1 MSNLHARAGRVY
13 PVSSLCGLLGV
24 SKQAY
29 YQRDETT
36 AMRRSVREEM
46 IVDYVREV
54 RRIDPGIGG
63 VKLWRMFAAET
74 GQQIGRDTFC
84 SVIARNGLRLRQK
97 PFRPR
102 TTDSRHGLPVYPN
115 LVRSFIPSAPNQLWV
130 SDITYIG
137 LSLAN
142 GARAFCYLSL
152 ILDAY
157 SGKIVGW
164 SVGATL
170 GTHYTVE
177 ALRMALS
184 GAEGGLCGLI
194 HHSDRGSQY
203 ASREYVSLLMS
214 NGISVSM
221 TEGGDPK
228 ENAQAERINGT
239 IKNEL
244 LGGMEFHSVAEVR
257 EAVAKAV
264 DFYNNRRPH
273 MSVSMM
279 TPAQAAQY
287 DGELRKTWH
296 SYREEAIKKRRKEE
310 EIAEGGLPSLARH
323 GFPSGLRPPVNP

>member
-1 MSNLHARAGRVY
+1 MNNLHARDGHGY

-29 YQRDETT
+29 YKRDETI
-36 AMRRSVREEM
+36 AMRRCMSEDM
-46 IVDYVREV
+46 IVDYVTEV
-54 RRIDPGIGG
+54 RRSDPGIGG
-63 VKLWRMFAAET
+63 VKLWRMYVAET
-74 GQQIGRDTFC
+74 GQRVGRDTFC
-84 SVIARNGLRLRQK
+84 SVIAYNGLKLRQK
-97 PFRPR
+97 PRRPR
-102 TTDSRHGLPVYPN
+102 TTDSRHSLPVYPN

-130 SDITYIG
+130 SDITYIEMF
-137 LSLAN
+137 LAN
-142 GARAFCYLSL
+142 GARTFCYLS
-152 ILDAY
+152 IVQDAY

-170 GTHYTVE
+170 GTHYTIE

-184 GAEGGLCGLI
+184 GVDGSLSGLI

-221 TEGGDPK
+221 TEDGNPK

-244 LGGMEFHSVAEVR
+244 LRGMEFHSVAEVR
-257 EAVAKAV
+257 DAVAKAV
-264 DFYNNRRPH
+264 EFYNNRRPH
-273 MSVSMM
+273 MSASMM
-279 TPAQAAQY
+279 TPSKAAQCG
-287 DGELRKTWH
+287 GELHKLWH

-310 EIAEGGLPSLARH
+310 EIAERGLPLPARH